1 MYAGL
6 QHASGDYCVFM
17 DADLQHP
24 PSLLREMYRVLKNEG
39 YDCCAG
45 FREDREGEGRVR
57 SFLSR
62 RFYKIVNK
70 ICDMNMSDGAGDY
83 RMMNR
88 AMADSILEFKEY
100 NRYMKGIFSFIGFD
114 TKWIPFRN
122 VERAAGN
129 SKWLSLIHIWTES
142 IMLLFVSFCG
152 AAAWILNG
160 TLYARAKIL
169 IPFVPLVVLQCAK
182 LLNELRM
189 EKITWKLWP
198 CLIAAACLFFFRSKN
213 TFPWIAADLGILL
226 FVVLVSKIK
235 VKEPLLKYRY
245 VTSRVLLCFMPCMLF
260 YQTMQ
265 KEQFVKKEDVFT
277 DNSVLDSS
285 PVYGGSPLYRYDTL
299 TDVLNTGNL
308 AVNGRQQ
315 KSAMYSSISV
325 SYTRLLYISLDCSW
339 ADF

>member
-129 SKWLSLIHIWTES
+129 SKWSFRSLFRYALDGIFSFSTAPITLAGTTGS
-142 IMLLFVSFCG
+142 LLL
-152 AAAWILNG
+152 AAALLLGIAVAVRTFILG
-160 TLYARAKIL
+160 YAASGIL
-169 IPFVPLVVLQCAK
+169 LVVL
-182 LLNELRM
+182 LILGLN
-189 EKITWKLWP
+189 
-198 CLIAAACLFFFRSKN
+198 
-213 TFPWIAADLGILL
+213 GIQLL
-226 FVVLVSKIK
+226 FI
-235 VKEPLLKYRY
+235 
-245 VTSRVLLCFMPCMLF
+245 
-260 YQTMQ
+260 
-265 KEQFVKKEDVFT
+265 
-277 DNSVLDSS
+277 SVLGQYISKD
-285 PVYGGSPLYRYDTL
+285 YMETKKRPLYIVKREE
-299 TDVLNTGNL
+299 GF
-308 AVNGRQQ
+308 R
-315 KSAMYSSISV
+315 
-325 SYTRLLYISLDCSW
+325 
-339 ADF
+339 